1 MKRLL
6 MIAYHFPPL
15 AGSSGIQRT
24 LRLVQQLPQFGW
36 QPLVLT
42 VRPEAYERCSDDML
56 ADVPAGTVV
65 KRSFALDASR
75 DLAIK
80 GRYIGALARPDR
92 WMSWRWFGVGDA
104 MRLIREHKADAIW
117 STYPIA
123 SAHSIGAAVQ
133 ARSGLPWVADFRDPM
148 AQPDYPPDPITRQK
162 FLDIEARIAA
172 QAALM
177 TFTTPSALRDYQGRY
192 SAAASR
198 MALLEN
204 GYDEGSFAG
213 AENQPRRALNDDALT
228 LLHSGIVYPWERD
241 PTQLM
246 AAMRLLL
253 DRGVLQPGKP
263 ARNIKLR
270 FRASVHD
277 DLIQRLAAEHG
288 VSAHVETLPPVGY
301 KDALAEMLNADGLM
315 LLQADNCNAQIPAK
329 AYEYLRAGR
338 PIFCLTDRAGDTAA
352 VLRKAGVQ
360 SQFQLNEAEDIAR
373 GLSLFLDEQARQRE
387 LCADAA
393 GVAQASRLAR
403 TREFA
408 AMLDG
413 LVKR

>member
-42 VRPEAYERCSDDML
+42 VRPEAYELSSPDML
-56 ADVPAGTVV
+56 PDVPADTIVR
-65 KRSFALDASR
+65 RSFAFDTARHLS
-75 DLAIK
+75 IK
-80 GRYIGALARPDR
+80 GRYIGSLARPDR
-92 WMSWRWFGVGDA
+92 WMSWRWFGVRDA
-104 MRLIREHKADAIW
+104 LQMIRAHQPSAIW

-123 SAHSIGAAVQ
+123 TAHSIAAAVQ
-133 ARSGLPWVADFRDPM
+133 KRSGLPWIADFRDPM
-148 AQPDYPPDPITRQK
+148 AQEDYPPDPITREQ
-162 FLDIEARIAA
+162 FRGIERQIAQ
-172 QAALM
+172 QAALI

-192 SAAASR
+192 AHAAQR

-204 GYDEGSFAG
+204 GYDEGSFADVEG
-213 AENQPRRALNDDALT
+213 QARQPLNSDALT

-241 PTQLM
+241 PTQLII
-246 AAMRLLL
+246 AMRLLRE
-253 DRGVLQPGKP
+253 RGVLQPGQT

-270 FRASVHD
+270 FRASFQEA
-277 DLIQRLAAEHG
+277 LIQKLAAEHG
-288 VSAHVETLPPVGY
+288 VSEHVETLPPVGY
-301 KDALAEMLNADGLM
+301 KTALAEMLNADGLM

-352 VLRKAGVQ
+352 VLRNAGVQ

-373 GLSLFLDEQARQRE
+373 GLTLFLDEQARQRE
-387 LCADAA
+387 LCPNPA

-403 TREFA
+403 TRELA